1 MRALVIFGTVAAMI
15 LAGCQPGGTPPVA
28 SNALADS
35 ADQVLFGAN
44 AILTDRGVMRAD
56 LLADTAYFFDEG
68 TRVEMREVK
77 VTFFNTTGTRSGVL
91 TSREGTYLSRQ
102 GNMEARKDVVVN
114 SVDGRR
120 LTSSQLR
127 YDQAADE
134 IASDSAF
141 VLTEPGRRLEGIGF
155 RSDAAMH
162 NVRCLAS
169 CGGSAGAVT
178 LPEDG
183 TTRPNPAATDTA
195 ARTPPPG
202 SRPGTFRLP
211 E

>member
-1 MRALVIFGTVAAMI
+1 MRAIVIASAVAGLAI
-15 LAGCQPGGTPPVA
+15 AGCQPGGTPPVV

-68 TRVEMREVK
+68 TRVEMRVVK

-91 TSREGTYLSRQ
+91 TSREGTYLTRQ
-102 GNMEARKDVVVN
+102 GNMEARKNVVVT

-120 LTSSQLR
+120 LTSPQLR
-127 YDQAADE
+127 YDQSADE

-162 NVRCLAS
+162 NVRCLAA

-178 LPEDG
+178 LPEEG
-183 TTRPNPAATDTA
+183 PTRPNPSATDTVT
-195 ARTPPPG
+195 RTPPPG
-202 SRPGTFRLP
+202 SRPGSFRLP
-211 E
+211 

>member
-1 MRALVIFGTVAAMI
+1 MRHLLLLVATASIA
-15 LAGCQPGGTPPVA
+15 AGCQAGGTPPVV

-44 AILTDRGVMRAD
+44 AILTDRGIMRAD

-68 TRVEMREVK
+68 TRVEMRVVR

-91 TSREGTYLSRQ
+91 TSREGTYLTRQ
-102 GNMEARKDVVVN
+102 GNMEARENVVVT

-120 LTSSQLR
+120 LTSAQLR

-178 LPEDG
+178 LPEEG
-183 TTRPNPAATDTA
+183 PTRPPASDTDSVR
-195 ARTPPPG
+195 RTPPPG
-202 SRPGTFRLP
+202 SRPGSFRLP